1 MPLVVSVCATRSY
14 FYFRLTA
21 RTANGTGRDKT
32 GSLISGCG
40 VATWLSL
47 RHLREVL
54 RIGLFG
60 DLGWRRSVVSG
71 DDFKFGSAQP
81 SLAELRRSTDEQ
93 LMLQLNDGVNDA
105 LAVLFERY
113 QHLVF
118 SIALKI
124 VRDRGEAEDLT
135 QNVFLEIYRSVAQF
149 DPAKG
154 TLKVWLLQFA
164 YHRAFNRKKHL
175 NARKFYDQ
183 ESTEDIER
191 FSQGVTSGKYAP
203 AELQRLLHQGLA
215 SLSRSQ
221 KRVIELASY
230 DGLSMKE
237 IADKTGNS
245 LSNVRH
251 HYYRGLLKLRSFVT
265 RPMNSSGMLG
275 NDD

>member
-1 MPLVVSVCATRSY
+1 LGPAIDSKSGA
-14 FYFRLTA
+14 A
-21 RTANGTGRDKT
+21 R
-32 GSLISGCG
+32 
-40 VATWLSL
+40 
-47 RHLREVL
+47 
-54 RIGLFG
+54 
-60 DLGWRRSVVSG
+60 
-71 DDFKFGSAQP
+71 P
-81 SLAELRRSTDEQ
+81 SLVELRRLTDDE
-93 LMLQLNDGVNDA
+93 LMLQLNDGINDA

-124 VRDRGEAEDLT
+124 VRDRGEAEDVT

-175 NARKFYDQ
+175 NTRKFYDQ
-183 ESTEDIER
+183 ESTEDLDR
-191 FSQGVTSGKYAP
+191 VSKGGFVTSGRYAP
-203 AELQRLLHQGLA
+203 AELQQLLNQGLA

-230 DGLSMKE
+230 EGLSMKE
-237 IADKTGNS
+237 IADQTGNS

-251 HYYRGLLKLRSFVT
+251 HYYRGLEKLRSFVT
-265 RPMNSSGMLG
+265 RPMNSSRMLG